1 MRVKER
7 SVAPTEKTQ
16 RHVGM
21 LFPKE
26 PKKVSKAH
34 SSTGMDSAG
43 SPGSYLGINR
53 MHH

>member
-7 SVAPTEKTQ
+7 NVAPTEKTQ

-26 PKKVSKAH
+26 PKKVRHTQVRGWTQQGAQPRQLSW
-34 SSTGMDSAG
+34 
-43 SPGSYLGINR
+43 Y
-53 MHH
+53 